1 MLHLSVYSMPTILI
15 KRYRN
20 PYQQLLFSK
29 TIFMLVGFLFCVMLP
44 AALQYGPKQLST
56 IDSGQLSSVVGCSL
70 AYLFT
75 VMFIKHKIFRY
86 PGGRSYVI
94 AITQII
100 SIYLIVFFAVLFL
113 YIGTSRAIFLL
124 SGSFSLVFFLAYL
137 TLKNRYY
144 PVRLGVIQKGFAEE
158 LMHAKAAT
166 QLIPIDN
173 LADSAQRYDAVAADF
188 SSLNDEEEKFLTAC
202 ALSGTPVYNAKP
214 VYESLTGRVK
224 IDHISENNIG
234 AMLPSP
240 GLELIKRLSDSLLI
254 LLTAPIHVP
263 IVLITAILI
272 KLESKGP
279 VFYTQTRVGKG
290 NKPFQIYKLRS
301 MSTKPNQGE
310 QFAGANDARITKV
323 GKFIRKWRI
332 DEIPQFYNILKGD
345 MSLIGPRPE
354 QPGFVEEFSQALPY
368 YCYRHIVKPGI
379 TGWAQVRHGYA
390 DDEDSTA
397 IKVEHDFYYIKH
409 CSVSLDIYI
418 IFLTIKTMLTGFG
431 AR

>member
-1 MLHLSVYSMPTILI
+1 MPTLLI
-15 KRYRN
+15 KRYKN

-29 TIFMLVGFLFCVMLP
+29 TVFTLIGFLFCVALP
-44 AALQYGPKQLST
+44 AALQYGLRPLSSL
-56 IDSGQLSSVVGCSL
+56 DSGQTTSLIGCSL

-100 SIYLIVFFAVLFL
+100 SIYLVAFFTLLFL
-113 YIGTSRAIFLL
+113 YIGTSRAVFLL
-124 SGSFSLVFFLAYL
+124 SGAFSLVFFLAYL
-137 TLKNRYY
+137 MLKNRYY
-144 PVRLGVIQKGFAEE
+144 PLRLGIIQKGFAEE
-158 LMHAKAAT
+158 LVNTKAAA
-166 QLIPIDN
+166 QLIPIDD
-173 LADSAQRYDAVAADF
+173 LGQSTARYDAVTADF
-188 SSLNDEEEKFLTAC
+188 SCLNDAEEKFLTSC
-202 ALSGTPVYNAKP
+202 ALNGTPVYNAKP

-240 GLELIKRLSDSLLI
+240 GLELFKRLSDSLLI
-254 LLTAPIHVP
+254 ILTAPLHLP
-263 IVLITAILI
+263 IVIITAILI

-279 VFYTQTRVGKG
+279 VFYTQTRIGKG
-290 NKPFQIYKLRS
+290 NQPFQIYKLRS
-301 MSTKPNQGE
+301 MSSKPNQGE

-323 GKFIRKWRI
+323 GRFIRKWRI

-354 QPGFVEEFSQALPY
+354 QPGFVEDFSGKLPY
-368 YCYRHIVKPGI
+368 YSYRHIVKPGI

-409 CSVSLDIYI
+409 CSISLDIYI
-418 IFLTIKTMLTGFG
+418 IFLTIRTMLTGFG